1 MAAKSVIQETPKKK
15 DPWTIMEN
23 VYIPRPRPGE
33 SNVLYVSINKRKFS
47 VPKGKATLVPRPVAQ
62 VIRHSLKAEE
72 ATDAYI
78 TSIRGLDHK
87 L

>member
-1 MAAKSVIQETPKKK
+1 MAVKIGIPEIPEKK
-15 DPWTIMEN
+15 DPWTIMER

-47 VPKGKATLVPRPVAQ
+47 VPKGKETSVPRPVAQ

-78 TSIRGLDHK
+78 ASIRGLNHK